1 MNDNDH
7 DILSIIDSIP
17 DPADSPEGRRVAM
30 DVIRRWFTTMRA
42 KDLPGLLALMTSDVV
57 IELPFNESG
66 RTEEG
71 GFRRYTGLE
80 EVRGFWAAAFRAEGK
95 SHGQTSAELTLSA
108 DGRIAFLESR
118 GNLTMSSGKSY
129 RNRYVFRFVIEGGK
143 VIHLREYYN
152 PITSAYAFGRPVA
165 GKHMIDAL

>member
-1 MNDNDH
+1 MNDNDP
-7 DILSIIDSIP
+7 DILAIIDSIP
-17 DPADSPEGRRVAM
+17 DPTDSPEGRRIAREL
-30 DVIRRWFTTMRA
+30 IRGWFTTVRA
-42 KDLPGLLALMTSDVV
+42 KDLQGLLALMSPDVV

-71 GFRRYTGLE
+71 AFRRYRGLD
-80 EVRGFWAAAFRAEGK
+80 EVRGFWEAAFRAEGK
-95 SHGQTSAELTLSA
+95 SHGQTSAELTMSA

-129 RNRYVFRFVIEGGK
+129 RNRYVFRFVAENGRL
-143 VIHLREYYN
+143 VHVREYYN

-165 GKHMIDAL
+165 GKHMIEAL